1 MAYEIFFENSF
12 NLILG
17 EIDSS
22 HGKPKNDIRRF
33 IRHSGVAGTSYTDG
47 LIGGFEDG
55 RGLVDHLNSLSGYN
69 CKLDSKPDTSGFR
82 LIERIV
88 KLHERN
94 ESWQGE
100 YIFYM
105 GRPDIA

>member
-1 MAYEIFFENSF
+1 MKIFSQIKF
-12 NLILG
+12 LG

-55 RGLVDHLNSLSGYN
+55 RSLVDYLSSLSGYN
-69 CKLDSKPDTSGFR
+69 CKLASKPDAAGFR
-82 LIERIV
+82 LIERTV
-88 KLHERN
+88 KLHDRN
-94 ESWQGE
+94 ESWEGE
-100 YIFYM
+100 YLFLSIM
-105 GRPDIA
+105 ALKVNLQL